1 MSLPLWIYT
10 YKNVILKYML
20 RIPFFLLLF
29 FLIQNLSAQTL
40 SINGIVVDSA
50 TKKGLNLA
58 TIAVYD
64 AKDTSIIK
72 YRLSDTKGAFKVPS
86 LPEGILL
93 RLLITV
99 AGYEPYRKEF
109 ILTSAIPSID
119 FGIVAL
125 KTSEKQLDEV
135 VVFSEIPPV
144 LFKKDTIEF
153 NAASFKTLP
162 TALVEDLLKKLPGV
176 EVGDDGSI
184 QVQGRPVTRI
194 LVDGKQFFGGN
205 YKMAT
210 RNLPAN
216 LIDKVQVA
224 DDTEQYE
231 FENVRREGPLSKV
244 INLTF
249 KKGVKRGF
257 FGRAYLGGGTN
268 ERNELGALLNMFRD
282 TLQLSLVGYK
292 NNLNRSSFSLQDLS
306 EAGGFNR
313 SGMGS
318 FGSTSG
324 VSGQRININGIAFGG
339 GTTGINNSQGIG
351 ANLNHAPSKDLSL
364 FAQYFYN
371 SNLNEVISSNTTTIP
386 LVNGFNIS
394 NTVSAM
400 NTIERSNNLN
410 GGLNWRLDSL
420 SRIQLR
426 IGYVSQLNLVSN
438 NSNQGFKNDQIGNLS
453 NFNGDLF
460 SNDSVKRFN
469 YSISYSR
476 RIANSKK
483 SFSMSHSYINN
494 NNPLSQ
500 ITESINTIIFP
511 QIGSQVF
518 EQLRRTNTP
527 SSSISGSVY
536 FENVFNKYLSYYIS
550 SRYERTISGKQVQ
563 TVTKSTNG
571 LVYDS
576 LILSGTNDLRR
587 QLDMFKGDVNLVWKI
602 NKIRLR
608 TSFVLQNQL
617 INDKYSNFNNN
628 HFIQNLTNVLLNMS
642 LTINKINMQYYQRV
656 EAPSINNLIPVADN
670 SNPFQVING
679 NRLLQPI
686 RSSAFNTS
694 ANFVNNKTGAML
706 IIITNSSFYSNPV
719 INRLSIDSSGLQT
732 YTPENAGN
740 IFSHS
745 VSINYSRKYRAKNG
759 FSFGY
764 NTVFFGSYDFSR
776 VLIDENSFTANQF
789 SQNISLSINLNFN
802 NKVEILPQYRI
813 GLSQSRFPASNK
825 ILNNFN
831 LVTNDIGG
839 SIIYR
844 PSTSIAITTNFRY
857 IQQSISSPIVPP
869 NSFVTNADITYSFLQ
884 SRRAQLKLY
893 LNDVFNT
900 NRGVT
905 GSISDRATSV
915 TNSNIL
921 NRYFLLSFYY
931 DIRDWSKRKI
941 ESGEISNKL
950 FRF

>member
-1 MSLPLWIYT
+1 MKHPL
-10 YKNVILKYML
+10 KLL
-20 RIPFFLLLF
+20 FFFFLL
-29 FLIQNLSAQTL
+29 QNLGAQTL

-64 AKDTSIIK
+64 AKDSSFIK
-72 YRLSDTKGAFKVPS
+72 FRLSDSKGAFKVPS
-86 LPEGILL
+86 LPEGKLL

-99 AGYEPYRKEF
+99 AGYVLYRKEF
-109 ILTSAIPSID
+109 ILTTTIPSVD
-119 FGIVAL
+119 LGIVAL
-125 KTSEKQLDEV
+125 KISEKQLEEV

-153 NAASFKTLP
+153 NAASFNTLP

-176 EVGDDGSI
+176 EVREDSSI
-184 QVQGRPVTRI
+184 KVQGRPVTRI
-194 LVDGKQFFGGN
+194 LVDGKQFFGNN

-231 FENVRREGPLSKV
+231 FESVKREGPLNKI

-249 KKGVKRGF
+249 KKGVKQGL

-282 TLQLSLVGYK
+282 TLQLSLVGYQ

-318 FGSTSG
+318 YGSTSG
-324 VSGQRININGIAFGG
+324 VSGQRININGISFGG

-351 ANLNHAPSKDLSL
+351 ANLNHAPSKHLSL

-386 LVNGFNIS
+386 LTNGLNVS
-394 NTVSAM
+394 NTVSGI
-400 NTIERSNNLN
+400 NSLERSNNLS
-410 GGLNWRLDSL
+410 GGLNWRIDSL

-426 IGYVSQLNLVSN
+426 IGYVSQLNFVTN

-453 NFNGDLF
+453 NLNGQLF
-460 SNDSVKRFN
+460 STDTLKRFN

-476 RIANSKK
+476 KIANSKK
-483 SFSMSHSYINN
+483 SFSVFHSYNNN

-511 QIGSQVF
+511 QAGSQVF
-518 EQLRRTNTP
+518 EQLRKTNTP
-527 SSSISGSVY
+527 SSNISGRVY
-536 FENVFNKYLSYYIS
+536 FENIFNKFLSYYVTGN
-550 SRYERTISGKQVQ
+550 YEQTISGKQIE
-563 TVTKSTNG
+563 TVTKRQNG
-571 LVYDS
+571 IVYDS

-587 QLDMFKGDVNLVWKI
+587 QIDILKGDVNLVLKMD
-602 NKIRLR
+602 KVRLR
-608 TSFVLQNQL
+608 TSIVLQNQL

-628 HFIQNLTNVLLNMS
+628 HFIQDLTNVLLDMS

-656 EAPSINNLIPVADN
+656 DAPSINNLIPVADN

-686 RSSAFNTS
+686 RSSVFNTS
-694 ANFVNNKTGAML
+694 ANFVNNKTGAAL
-706 IIITNSSFYSNPV
+706 FIITNSSFSSNPV
-719 INRLSIDSSGLQT
+719 IIRLSIDSSGLQN

-745 VSINYSRKYRAKNG
+745 ITLNYSKKYRGKNG

-764 NTVFFGSYDFSR
+764 NTRFYSAYEFSR
-776 VLIDENSFTANQF
+776 ILIDENSFSANEF
-789 SQNISLSINLNFN
+789 SQNLSLLINLNFN
-802 NKVEILPQYRI
+802 NKLEISPQYRI
-813 GLSQSRFPASNK
+813 GLNQSRFPTNNK

-831 LVTNDIGG
+831 LVTNDIGA

-844 PSTSIAITTNFRY
+844 PSSSIAITTNFKY
-857 IQQSISSPIVPP
+857 LQQSISSPIVPP

-905 GSISDRATSV
+905 GSITERETSV

-931 DIRDWSKRKI
+931 DIRDWSKKKI